1 MLRRYLA
8 LSLAASA
15 LAVGLVAFAPAPPA
29 SATPAEPC
37 ATPYV
42 KPTSGGWTGLRTFFS
57 SEQSNY
63 AWQFWTEQPAFQ
75 PPRWTTFQFFPA
87 VIDLF
92 EPCQTGLRNLTIP
105 FGLEVG
111 GEVLPDYPRRDTADF
126 FIGPDPVTG
135 QPWTVTCRPSAGA
148 APVVRSISQTYG
160 SLSDTAPVSRVTAWS
175 WTLPADCFEVLRIDM
190 TISYRTGYFALPY
203 EQSYFEGPQGANPRP
218 WVRTAITWT
227 ATDAP
232 YTEQDPPF
240 LFEFCGFADTLGDK
254 ATADWCGTL
263 VPPAD
268 LDPLDL
274 DDTCN
279 NPANEAIYGAPYAV
293 FDPLDNATW
302 APAFQW
308 NLSCLFIPIGGLDRA
323 GIIQQQWNL
332 SPNAELASAV
342 GAASSSWQFSATCG
356 PLFSLPST
364 SPIGVFAIDTCSLGW
379 FAPVRDLLGWG
390 IVALGAWFF
399 ISRFFGLIASL
410 LKFDNPIK
418 DDDK

>member
-8 LSLAASA
+8 LALAAIA
-15 LAVGLVAFAPAPPA
+15 LAVGLVAFAPAPRA
-29 SATPAEPC
+29 SATPVEPC

-42 KPTSGGWTGLRTFFS
+42 EPTSGGWTGLRTFFS
-57 SEQSNY
+57 SEQNAV
-63 AWQFWTEQPAFQ
+63 AWNTWTEKPAFQ
-75 PPRWTTFQFFPA
+75 PPRWTTYQFFPA
-87 VIDLF
+87 VVTLY
-92 EPCQTGLRNLTIP
+92 EPCQTGPRNITFPLA
-105 FGLEVG
+105 LEVG
-111 GEVLPDYPRRDTADF
+111 GEVNPDYPRRDTADF
-126 FIGPDPVTG
+126 AFGADPVTG

-148 APVVRSISQTYG
+148 TPVVRS
-160 SLSDTAPVSRVTAWS
+160 LSSWQGNFTDTAPGSRVTALTV
-175 WTLPADCFEVLRIDM
+175 TLPADCVEILRIDM
-190 TISYRTGYFALPY
+190 TVGYRTGYFALPY
-203 EQSYFEGPQGANPRP
+203 EQDYFVAPSGFNPRG
-218 WVRTAITWT
+218 WVRTAVTWT
-227 ATDAP
+227 ATDVP
-232 YTEQDPPF
+232 YTDQAPPF
-240 LFEFCGFADTLGDK
+240 LFEFCGFADTFGDS
-254 ATADWCGTL
+254 ATADWCDTL

-293 FDPLDNATW
+293 FDPLDNSTW
-302 APAFQW
+302 APAVQW

-332 SPNAELASAV
+332 SPNSELASAF

-356 PLFSLPST
+356 PLFSLGAS
-364 SPIGVFAIDTCSLGW
+364 SPIGVFAIDTCTLGW